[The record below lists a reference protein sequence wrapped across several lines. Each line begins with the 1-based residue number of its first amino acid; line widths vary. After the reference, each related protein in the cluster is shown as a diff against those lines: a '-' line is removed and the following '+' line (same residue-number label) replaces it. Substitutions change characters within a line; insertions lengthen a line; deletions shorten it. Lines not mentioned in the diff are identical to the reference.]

1 MSEYQQRIGAD
12 RRAHQRFEDLR
23 ANLVEL
29 GENKNGIVLNI
40 SEGGMAI
47 LSAED
52 LDVNTLRN
60 LRLQAPEFEH
70 WMDIA
75 AEIAWVSDSRK
86 QAGIRFKG
94 LSDTARTQLRAGISI
109 AAVRARRAN
118 QAKQA
123 AATSEQPEQPTAS
136 APSSVAAP
144 ATADSVP
151 PSIAA
156 PNPTS
161 SAPPSVAAYTTEQRE
176 EVTDALPSS
185 VASPTTEQREQVTD
199 VMSSPPTAF
208 TTEQQ
213 EEPTHFMSSPAAALT
228 TEQWE
233 EPTDAMPSSVAA
245 PTTNS
250 ATLVASESQA
260 TPDEVNSNSLVE
272 QSHQDKGSTI
282 PAVQQA
288 APASL
293 SAEARCENE
302 PENKIDT
309 KEKPIFSP
317 QPPKEDARSALLDLS
332 DIKPVKPQKTST
344 AVALDARPSPP
355 PAQKNALAEIRF
367 RNLVANSG
375 VKHPA
380 DAGERKSN
388 RPGISYGKWAA
399 AAALAI
405 LGSLLA
411 FLVGWLLGDPN
422 IIKLRH

>member
-1 MSEYQQRIGAD
+1 MSQHQQRIGED
-12 RRAHQRFEDLR
+12 RRTHQRFEDLR

-94 LSDTARTQLRAGISI
+94 LSDAARTQLRAGISI

-123 AATSEQPEQPTAS
+123 AATIEQPEQPTDS
-136 APSSVAAP
+136 APWSV
-144 ATADSVP
+144 
-151 PSIAA
+151 AA

-161 SAPPSVAAYTTEQRE
+161 SAPPSVAAYITEQPE
-176 EVTDALPSS
+176 EVTDAMPSS
-185 VASPTTEQREQVTD
+185 VAAPTTEQREQVTD
-199 VMSSPPTAF
+199 AMSSPATAP
-208 TTEQQ
+208 TTEQP

-228 TEQWE
+228 TEQPE
-233 EPTDAMPSSVAA
+233 EPTYAMPSSVAA

-250 ATLVASESQA
+250 ATLVASEYQG

-272 QSHQDKGSTI
+272 QSHH
-282 PAVQQA
+282 VQQA

-293 SAEARCENE
+293 SPEARRENE
-302 PENKIDT
+302 PENEPENEIDT
-309 KEKPIFSP
+309 KEKPILP
-317 QPPKEDARSALLDLS
+317 QPPKKEARSALLDLS
-332 DIKPVKPQKTST
+332 DIKPVKRQKTST

-355 PAQKNALAEIRF
+355 PAQKSALAEIRF

-380 DAGERKSN
+380 AAHERISN
-388 RPGISYGKWAA
+388 RADISYGKWAA
-399 AAALAI
+399 AAVLAI

-411 FLVGWLLGDPN
+411 FLVGWFLGDPSRL
-422 IIKLRH
+422 KLGH